1 MSTTTT
7 TTNSTM
13 TASHGR
19 PVAPLTLEWRQVG
32 NRLTSQ
38 WISTSTEDE
47 SAARLDADEAA

>member
-38 WISTSTEDE
+38 WISTSTEVE
-47 SAARLDADEAA
+47 SAARLDPDEAA

>member
-7 TTNSTM
+7 TSQM

-19 PVAPLTLEWRQVG
+19 PVAPLKLEWRQVG

-38 WISTSTEDE
+38 WITTSTEDE
-47 SAARLDADEAA
+47 SAAQLDADEAA

>member
-1 MSTTTT
+1 MSTTTNA
-7 TTNSTM
+7 NSTM

-38 WISTSTEDE
+38 WITTSTEDE